1 MKWKIN
7 SLQYSTILALLI
19 YIPILGIG
27 THLII
32 NMAKNDA
39 YISTIIM
46 GILGITIILL
56 FNYIHSYNK
65 DKPIS
70 TTIINLY
77 GKVLG
82 NIINTIICIIFLII
96 SITYLYNLSNFITSQ
111 FLNQTPTIIIVISIT
126 ILITY
131 NLSKGFQNMSR
142 VSLIL
147 FTITLILY
155 ILTFIFLMPHTDI
168 NKLKPLLSNNITSI
182 TKAGIHLTFTN
193 ILPIFALLC
202 IPKNN
207 IKDNQKLNKYI
218 TIFYIIAISL
228 CIIVITATIS
238 TLGIYLTKMYQYP
251 EYITLK
257 EVNLLGFI
265 ERSENILSIQ
275 WILGY
280 FVALSLFTYYISS
293 SIKIKEDTPNNI
305 ITIIILIVT
314 VYLTRKIFK
323 NNTMF
328 NYYITNIFPYITMIL
343 LLVFVLMAITIFI
356 KKRKH
361 NKAI

>member
-7 SLQYSTILALLI
+7 SLQYSVIITFLI

-27 THLII
+27 TNLLINI
-32 NMAKNDA
+32 AKNNA

-46 GILGITIILL
+46 GITGVLILLL

-82 NIINTIICIIFLII
+82 SIINTIICIIFLII

-111 FLNQTPTIIIVISIT
+111 FLSQTPTVIIVISIA
-126 ILITY
+126 ILIAY

-142 VSLIL
+142 VSLVLFIINIIL
-147 FTITLILY
+147 FILTLI
-155 ILTFIFLMPHTDI
+155 FLIPHTDI
-168 NKLKPLLSNNITSI
+168 NKLKPFLSNDITSI
-182 TKAGIHLTFTN
+182 TKAGLLLASTN

-207 IKDNQKLNKYI
+207 IKDNKKLSKYLVTFYTT
-218 TIFYIIAISL
+218 TIISCFL
-228 CIIVITATIS
+228 LVSTTIS
-238 TLGIYLTKMYQYP
+238 TLGIYLSKMYQYP

-280 FVALSLFTYYISS
+280 FVAISLFIYYISS
-293 SIKIKEDTPNNI
+293 TIKIKEDTPNNI
-305 ITIIILIVT
+305 ITIIILIIT
-314 VYLTRKIFK
+314 IYSTRKIFK

-343 LLVFVLMAITIFI
+343 LIVFILIAITIFI
-356 KKRKH
+356 KKRKIP
-361 NKAI
+361 N

>member
-7 SLQYSTILALLI
+7 SLQYSTILAFLI

-27 THLII
+27 THLVI

-46 GILGITIILL
+46 GILGIIIILL

-77 GKVLG
+77 DKVLG

-126 ILITY
+126 ILIAY

-147 FTITLILY
+147 FVISIILFILTLI
-155 ILTFIFLMPHTDI
+155 FLIPHTDI
-168 NKLKPLLSNNITSI
+168 NKLKPFLSNDITSI
-182 TKAGIHLTFTN
+182 TKAGLLLTSTN

-207 IKDNQKLNKYI
+207 IKDNNKLNKYLI
-218 TIFYIIAISL
+218 IFYITAIVSCFL
-228 CIIVITATIS
+228 LVTTTIS
-238 TLGIYLTKMYQYP
+238 TLGIYLSKMYQYP

-280 FVALSLFTYYISS
+280 FVSISLFIYYISS
-293 SIKIKEDTPNNI
+293 TIKIKEDTPNNI
-305 ITIIILIVT
+305 ITIVILIVT

-343 LLVFVLMAITIFI
+343 LLVFILIAITIFI
-356 KKRKH
+356 KKRKIP
-361 NKAI
+361 N

>member
-7 SLQYSTILALLI
+7 SLQYSTILSFLI

-27 THLII
+27 TNLVI
-32 NMAKNDA
+32 NMIKNDA

-46 GILGITIILL
+46 GILGIIILLL

-65 DKPIS
+65 DIPIS

-77 GKVLG
+77 GKILG

-111 FLNQTPTIIIVISIT
+111 FLNQTPTIIIIISIT
-126 ILITY
+126 ILIAY

-147 FTITLILY
+147 FIINIALF
-155 ILTFIFLMPHTDI
+155 ILTIIFLIPHTDI
-168 NKLKPLLSNNITSI
+168 NKLKPFLSNDIISI
-182 TKAGIHLTFTN
+182 TKAGLLLTSTN

-207 IKDNQKLNKYI
+207 IKDNNKLTKYSI
-218 TIFYIIAISL
+218 IFYIIAIISCL
-228 CIIVITATIS
+228 LLVATTIS
-238 TLGIYLTKMYQYP
+238 TLGIYLSKMYQYP

-280 FVALSLFTYYISS
+280 FVAISTLIYYISS
-293 SIKIKEDTPNNI
+293 TIKIKEDTPNNI
-305 ITIIILIVT
+305 ITIIILIIT
-314 VYLTRKIFK
+314 IYLTRKIFK

-343 LLVFVLMAITIFI
+343 LLIFILITITIFI
-356 KKRKH
+356 KKRKIP
-361 NKAI
+361 N

>member
-7 SLQYSTILALLI
+7 SLQYATILAFLI

-27 THLII
+27 THIII
-32 NMAKNDA
+32 NISRNDA

-46 GILGITIILL
+46 GILGIIILLL

-70 TTIINLY
+70 NTITQLY
-77 GKVLG
+77 GKILG

-126 ILITY
+126 ILIAY

-147 FTITLILY
+147 FTISITLF
-155 ILTFIFLMPHTDI
+155 ILTVIFLLPHTDI
-168 NKLKPLLSNNITSI
+168 NKLKPFFSNNITSI
-182 TKAGIHLTFTN
+182 TKSGILLTSIN
-193 ILPIFALLC
+193 ILPIFSLLC

-207 IKDNQKLNKYI
+207 IKDNNKLNKYLI
-218 TIFYIIAISL
+218 IFYIIAILSCFVL
-228 CIIVITATIS
+228 ITTTIS
-238 TLGIYLTKMYQYP
+238 SLGIYLSEMYQYP
-251 EYITLK
+251 EYIALK
-257 EVNLLGFI
+257 EINLLGFI

-280 FVALSLFTYYISS
+280 VVAISMLIYYISS
-293 SIKIKEDTPNNI
+293 TIKIKNDKPNNI
-305 ITIIILIVT
+305 ITIIILILAI
-314 VYLTRKIFK
+314 YLTRKLFK

-343 LLVFVLMAITIFI
+343 LLIFILITITIFI
-356 KKRKH
+356 KKRKIP
-361 NKAI
+361 N

>member
-1 MKWKIN
+1 
-7 SLQYSTILALLI
+7 
-19 YIPILGIG
+19 
-27 THLII
+27 
-32 NMAKNDA
+32 
-39 YISTIIM
+39 
-46 GILGITIILL
+46 
-56 FNYIHSYNK
+56 
-65 DKPIS
+65 
-70 TTIINLY
+70 
-77 GKVLG
+77 
-82 NIINTIICIIFLII
+82 
-96 SITYLYNLSNFITSQ
+96 
-111 FLNQTPTIIIVISIT
+111 
-126 ILITY
+126 
-131 NLSKGFQNMSR
+131 MSR

-182 TKAGIHLTFTN
+182 TKAGINLTFTN

-280 FVALSLFTYYISS
+280 FVALSLFIYYISS
-293 SIKIKEDTPNNI
+293 TIKIKEDTPNNI
-305 ITIIILIVT
+305 ITIIILIIAI
-314 VYLTRKIFK
+314 YLTRKIFK

-343 LLVFVLMAITIFI
+343 LLVFGLIAITIFI

>member
-7 SLQYSTILALLI
+7 SLQYSSILALLI

-27 THLII
+27 THSII
-32 NMAKNDA
+32 NIAKNDA
-39 YISTIIM
+39 YLSTIITA
-46 GILGITIILL
+46 ILGIIIILL

-82 NIINTIICIIFLII
+82 NVINTIICIIFLII

-126 ILITY
+126 ILIAY

-147 FTITLILY
+147 YIISIILFILTLI
-155 ILTFIFLMPHTDI
+155 FLIPHIDI
-168 NKLKPLLSNNITSI
+168 NKLKPFLSNGITSI
-182 TKAGIHLTFTN
+182 TKAGALLTSTN

-207 IKDNQKLNKYI
+207 IKNNNKLNKYLI
-218 TIFYIIAISL
+218 IFYIMAVISCFIL
-228 CIIVITATIS
+228 VATTIS
-238 TLGIYLTKMYQYP
+238 SLGIYLTKMYQYP
-251 EYITLK
+251 EYIALK

-293 SIKIKEDTPNNI
+293 SIKIKKDTPNNI
-305 ITIIILIVT
+305 ITIIILIIT
-314 VYLTRKIFK
+314 IYLTRKIFK

-356 KKRKH
+356 KKRKIP
-361 NKAI
+361 N

>member
-207 IKDNQKLNKYI
+207 VKDNQKLNKYI
-218 TIFYIIAISL
+218 IIFYIIAISL
-228 CIIVITATIS
+228 CIILITATIS
-238 TLGIYLTKMYQYP
+238 TLGIYITRMYQYP
-251 EYITLK
+251 EYIALK

-280 FVALSLFTYYISS
+280 FVSISLFIYYISS
-293 SIKIKEDTPNNI
+293 TIKIKEDTPNNI
-305 ITIIILIVT
+305 ITIIILIIAI
-314 VYLTRKIFK
+314 YLTRKIFK

-343 LLVFVLMAITIFI
+343 LLIFILIAITIFI

>member
-7 SLQYSTILALLI
+7 SLQYSVIITFLI

-27 THLII
+27 TNLLINI
-32 NMAKNDA
+32 AKNNA

-46 GILGITIILL
+46 GITGVLILLL

-82 NIINTIICIIFLII
+82 SIINTIICIIFLII

-111 FLNQTPTIIIVISIT
+111 FLSQTPTVIIVISIA
-126 ILITY
+126 ILIAY

-142 VSLIL
+142 VSLVLFIINIIL
-147 FTITLILY
+147 FILTLI
-155 ILTFIFLMPHTDI
+155 FLIPHTDI
-168 NKLKPLLSNNITSI
+168 NKLKPFLSNDITSI
-182 TKAGIHLTFTN
+182 TKAGLLLASTN

-207 IKDNQKLNKYI
+207 IKDNKKLSKYLVTFYTT
-218 TIFYIIAISL
+218 TIISCFL
-228 CIIVITATIS
+228 LVSTTIS
-238 TLGIYLTKMYQYP
+238 TLGIYLSKMYQYP

-280 FVALSLFTYYISS
+280 FVAISLFIYYISS
-293 SIKIKEDTPNNI
+293 TIKIKEDTPNNI
-305 ITIIILIVT
+305 ITIIILIIT
-314 VYLTRKIFK
+314 IYSTRKIFK

-343 LLVFVLMAITIFI
+343 LLVFILIAITIFI
-356 KKRKH
+356 KKRKIP
-361 NKAI
+361 N